1 MIILDT
7 HIGVWWSDEISRLT
21 TAQIEAIAGE
31 RSIQGSIGVS
41 AITCW
46 EIAMLVERQ
55 RVTLQL
61 DALPWLRRLLGYPG
75 VELLPITPEIAVRAY
90 SLPEP
95 FHRDPADRILV
106 ATAIELACPL
116 LTDDSR
122 ILQYPIGIKL
132 RGDTKGKLPVRW

>member
-1 MIILDT
+1 VIILDT

-21 TAQIEAIAGE
+21 AAQLDAITDE
-31 RSIQGSIGVS
+31 RFIQGSIGIS

-55 RVTLQL
+55 RITLQL
-61 DALPWLRRLLGYPG
+61 DALSWLRRLLSYPG
-75 VELLPITPEIAVRAY
+75 VELLPVTPEIAVRAY

-116 LTDDSR
+116 LTDDGR
-122 ILQYPIGIKL
+122 ILAYPHVNTIG
-132 RGDTKGKLPVRW
+132 

>member
-7 HIGVWWSDEISRLT
+7 HIGIWWSDEISRLT
-21 TAQIEAIAGE
+21 ASQISAIAQE
-31 RSIQGSIGVS
+31 RRIQGSIGIS

-61 DALPWLRRLLGYPG
+61 DALSWLHRLLNYPD

-95 FHRDPADRILV
+95 FHRDPADRLLV
-106 ATAIELACPL
+106 ATAIEWDCLL
-116 LTDDSR
+116 LTDDR
-122 ILQYPIGIKL
+122 QILDYPHVNTIA
-132 RGDTKGKLPVRW
+132 